1 MIRWE
6 EVEEVVT
13 QTVEVPVEVVLDAK
27 VQSVDVKGNR
37 SRPMVEAKRNHLD
50 DPVKVPAAWEPVEV
64 LLQLKDNGRTA
75 VARLMAHTGPESNAL
90 ANLLLRAAK
99 AGKKVALTLEVGRG

>member
-1 MIRWE
+1 MIRWK

-27 VQSVDVKGNR
+27 VQSVDAKGNR
-37 SRPMVEAKRNHLD
+37 SRPMVEAKRGHLD
-50 DPVKVPAAWEPVEV
+50 DPVKVPGAWEPVEV
-64 LLQLKDNGRTA
+64 LIQLEDNGLAVTA
-75 VARLMAHTGPESNAL
+75 RVVAHTGPESNAL